1 MYLYIS
7 HQIFCVFLLFF
18 HQCHLSI
25 GFFYS
30 SKDKE
35 KKKQADILYLF
46 ISFYKDIKKKTMNNI
61 PQSNN
66 LSSGVPRPTMARTMS
81 MPNTPISPLTNNP
94 WYRQKF
100 EFVMLKIIF
109 FLFNNIFLLYSF
121 EMQLKKKSEM
131 NILIYQKH
139 TN

>member
-61 PQSNN
+61 PQSNDR
-66 LSSGVPRPTMARTMS
+66 SSGVPRPIMARTMS

>member
-66 LSSGVPRPTMARTMS
+66 LSSGVPRPIMARTMS

-109 FLFNNIFLLYSF
+109 VFFL
-121 EMQLKKKSEM
+121 K
-131 NILIYQKH
+131 IYFYYIVSRC
-139 TN
+139 N